1 MDAQELLEQLLAS
14 GKQIASKGKKLV
26 DEGADYASRY
36 IEIPE
41 AGPERDE
48 LLKKVGAGVA
58 ATGMLAVLLGTK
70 KGRKTL
76 SPVIK
81 VGSLAALG
89 ALGYKAYQNWQQQ
102 NGQTEFD
109 LSEFNGG
116 NLDEAANKKRS
127 IAILRAMVG
136 ASKSDGQ
143 IDEAEHAV
151 ITGQIKAAGIETAAS
166 SVLLEE
172 MGKPSDAGRIA
183 ELSESPAMAVELYL
197 ASLLVTGQKND
208 AEKSYLSDL
217 AKSLNLAPELVNE
230 LHREASLVS

>member
-1 MDAQELLEQLLAS
+1 
-14 GKQIASKGKKLV
+14 
-26 DEGADYASRY
+26 
-36 IEIPE
+36 
-41 AGPERDE
+41 
-48 LLKKVGAGVA
+48 
-58 ATGMLAVLLGTK
+58 
-70 KGRKTL
+70 
-76 SPVIK
+76 
-81 VGSLAALG
+81 
-89 ALGYKAYQNWQQQ
+89 
-102 NGQTEFD
+102 
-109 LSEFNGG
+109 
-116 NLDEAANKKRS
+116 
-127 IAILRAMVG
+127 MVG